1 MIQCNVK
8 FLISGRSKRLTAGVF
23 LAVFSVLSFQLH
35 AQDMVKAVSDEGLE
49 KVISY
54 NVASFTDI
62 RDKKLEDVIAKM
74 PGMSIS
80 TVFTYNGMTVSEVFI
95 NGFDILNGDIS
106 SIKSMK
112 PEDVESIEITENYV
126 YEKIMR
132 GFDYSNFVAINII
145 LKEEAKSKWS
155 GSIKGGAGVS
165 AKPEIEGISP
175 LLYNGEAQAMNIGQK
190 VQTTILLKAD
200 DTGLSFSSDI
210 GESYMPRVNSFVSVS
225 PSLAPLTT
233 QRTRL
238 NNSAYGHIAST
249 FHLNENL
256 QLSLKLALHSD
267 MLKAANYAETEYY
280 NNDGT
285 SFMQATGKNAL
296 KKQGDI
302 RTELILLSNSEN
314 SFFKNELVVEL
325 TDQKGYSEITGT
337 YPSLQNINVKPFTV
351 ENALSFKKPVG
362 KGIFSVDLELDYD
375 NKPQYLTVERD
386 PFDLKQDILTDAFT
400 EELWA
405 AWKLKAGKFS
415 FAVKVGANSKI
426 WNLET
431 LITPDVQEVKDAT
444 GLDNIN
450 NDSRFS
456 YFNLGSDV
464 SLTYINDRFQFE
476 LATPL
481 NYYRNFFK
489 DNINPAALW
498 PDGKKYNDR
507 VHFAPKVSAKY
518 QITNNLSVQGSAS
531 GLNNGLLGARLY
543 NGLVLTDFKSFSQG
557 NVNSQNDKSIVTSI
571 GMSYR
576 LPKRSFFVN
585 GSFYRI
591 NMNQELLSQSKY
603 TENYYVS
610 GYVPV
615 EKALGFPKSI
625 TNRISLD
632 MSKGIAALKGKIG
645 MTASTSTSDAE
656 MFINN
661 QKVPYT
667 SNSYSVGAN
676 VNGRLSSWLNT
687 IYKATYTHSNLSMS
701 GQQASRTNGFTQS
714 LELIFSPTAKFNFS
728 FLGDHFMNQIAADT
742 YKNFFI
748 VDFKAEYIINS
759 QWELIAS
766 VTNLLNEK
774 TYSYI
779 LEQTFPL
786 SKALTSY
793 AIRPRNMM
801 LSVFFKF

>member
-1 MIQCNVK
+1 MK
-8 FLISGRSKRLTAGVF
+8 SKTLVF
-23 LAVFSVLSFQLH
+23 GLLLAALSVFPFQAV
-35 AQDMVKAVSDEGLE
+35 AQDMVKAVSNEGLE

-80 TVFTYNGMTVSEVFI
+80 TTFTYNGMTVIKVFV

-112 PEDVESIEITENYV
+112 PEDVESIVITENYV

-132 GFDYSNFVAINII
+132 GIDYSNSVAINII

-155 GSIKGGAGVS
+155 GSVKSGAGVS
-165 AKPEIEGISP
+165 SKPEIEGISP

-190 VQTTILLKAD
+190 VQTTVLLKAD
-200 DTGLSFSSDI
+200 NTGLSFSNDI
-210 GESYMPRVNSFVSVS
+210 GQSSYGSLGRVNSFVSVN

-238 NNSAYGHIAST
+238 NNSAYGHITST
-249 FHLNENL
+249 FQLNRNL

-267 MLKAANYAETEYY
+267 RLKAANFADTEYY
-280 NNDGT
+280 DNDGT
-285 SFMQATGKNAL
+285 SFMQSTGNKAV
-296 KKQGDI
+296 KIQGDVKAEI
-302 RTELILLSNSEN
+302 VLLSNSEN
-314 SFFKNELVVEL
+314 SFFKNEVVVDI
-325 TDQKGYSEITGT
+325 TDQKGSSEITGT
-337 YPSLQNINVKPFTV
+337 YPSLQNINVKPFSV
-351 ENALSFKKPVG
+351 EDNLSYKKPVG
-362 KGIFSVDLELDYD
+362 KGIFSIDLLAAYD
-375 NKPQYLTVERD
+375 SKPQYLTVDRD
-386 PFDLKQDILTDAFT
+386 PVNLKQDILTDAFT

-405 AWKLKAGKFS
+405 AWKLKAGRLS
-415 FAVKVGANSKI
+415 FAVKLGANSKI

-431 LITPDVQEVKDAT
+431 MITPDVQEVKDAT
-444 GLDNIN
+444 GLADIN
-450 NDSRFS
+450 NDSQFS
-456 YFNLGSDV
+456 YINLSSDV

-476 LATPL
+476 VTTPL

-489 DNINPAALW
+489 DNINPGARW
-498 PDGKKYNDR
+498 PDGKTYNDR

-518 QITNNLSVQGSAS
+518 QITDNLSVQGSVS

-557 NVNSQNDKSIVTSI
+557 NVNSQNDKSAVTSA
-571 GMSYR
+571 GLSYR
-576 LPKRSFFVN
+576 LPRQSFFVS

-603 TENYYVS
+603 TENYYIS

-615 EKALGFPKSI
+615 EKGVGFPKSI
-625 TNRISLD
+625 TNRYTLD

-645 MTASTSTSDAE
+645 MTGSVSTVDAE

-667 SNSYSVGAN
+667 SNSYSMGAN
-676 VNGRLSSWLNT
+676 INGRLFSWLNT
-687 IYKATYTHSNLSMS
+687 IYKATFTHSNLSMS
-701 GQQASRTNGFTQS
+701 GVQASRTNGLTQS
-714 LELIFSPTAKFNFS
+714 LELIFSPAEKFNFS
-728 FLGDHFMNQIAADT
+728 FLGDHFMNQIATDT

-759 QWELIAS
+759 HWELTAS
-766 VTNLLNEK
+766 VTNLLNE
-774 TYSYI
+774 TNYSYI
-779 LEQTFPL
+779 LESTFPL

-793 AIRPRNMM
+793 AIRPRNLM
-801 LSVFFKF
+801 LGAFFKF

>member
-1 MIQCNVK
+1 M
-8 FLISGRSKRLTAGVF
+8 
-23 LAVFSVLSFQLH
+23 LAIFQAFPLLVN
-35 AQDMVKAVSDEGLE
+35 AQDMVKAVSNEGLE

-80 TVFTYNGMTVSEVFI
+80 TGFTYNGMTVSKVFV
-95 NGFDILNGDIS
+95 NGFDILNGDYS
-106 SIKSMK
+106 SINSMK
-112 PEDVESIEITENYV
+112 PEDVESIVITENYV

-132 GFDYSNFVAINII
+132 GVEYSSSVAINII
-145 LKEEAKSKWS
+145 LKDEAKSKWS
-155 GSIKGGAGVS
+155 GSIKSGAGIS
-165 AKPEIEGISP
+165 AKPETEGISP

-200 DTGLSFSSDI
+200 NTGLSFSNDI
-210 GESYMPRVNSFVSVS
+210 GTSYMSRVSSFLSVN

-238 NNSAYGHIAST
+238 NNSAYGHITST
-249 FHLNENL
+249 FHLNDNL

-267 MLKAANYAETEYY
+267 KLKAANNAETEYF

-285 SFMQATGKNAL
+285 SFMQSTGNNTL

-302 RTELILLSNSEN
+302 KTEIILLSNSEK
-314 SFFKNELVVEL
+314 SFFKNELVVDL
-325 TDQKGYSEITGT
+325 TDQKGSSEITGT
-337 YPSLQNINVKPFTV
+337 YPSLQNINVKPFSV
-351 ENALSFKKPVG
+351 EDNLSFKKPLG
-362 KGIFSVDLELDYD
+362 QGILSIDMMAAYD
-375 NKPQYLTVERD
+375 SKPQYLNVERD
-386 PFDLKQDILTDAFT
+386 PVDLKQDILTDAFT
-400 EELWA
+400 EELWV
-405 AWKLKAGKFS
+405 AWKHKVGRFS
-415 FAVKVGANSKI
+415 FAVKAGANSKI

-431 LITPDVQEVKDAT
+431 HITPDIQEVKDAT
-444 GLDNIN
+444 GLSDIN
-450 NDSRFS
+450 NDSQFS
-456 YFNLGSDV
+456 YINLSSDV

-476 LATPL
+476 LSTPL

-489 DNINPAALW
+489 DNIHPDALW

-507 VHFAPKVSAKY
+507 VHFAPALSAMY
-518 QITNNLSVQGSAS
+518 QITNNLSVRGSVS
-531 GLNNGLLGARLY
+531 GLNNGLLGQRLY

-557 NVNSQNDKSIVTSI
+557 NVNSQNDKSVVTSV

-576 LPKRSFFVN
+576 LPRQSFFVN

-603 TENYYVS
+603 TENYYIS
-610 GYVPV
+610 GYEPV
-615 EKALGFPKSI
+615 EKGLGFPKSI
-625 TNRISLD
+625 TNRYTLD

-645 MTASTSTSDAE
+645 MNGSISSSDAE

-667 SNSYSVGAN
+667 SVSYSTGVN
-676 VNGRLSSWLNT
+676 VNGRLFSWLNS
-687 IYKATYTHSNLSMS
+687 IYKATFTHSILSMS
-701 GQQASRTNGFTQS
+701 GVKASTTNGLTQS
-714 LELIFSPTAKFNFS
+714 LELIFSPTEKFNFS

-748 VDFKAEYIINS
+748 VDFKAEYIINTH
-759 QWELIAS
+759 WELTAS

-774 TYSYI
+774 NYSYI
-779 LEQTFPL
+779 LESTFPL
-786 SKALTSY
+786 SKGLNSY
-793 AIRPRNMM
+793 VIRPRNML

>member
-1 MIQCNVK
+1 
-8 FLISGRSKRLTAGVF
+8 
-23 LAVFSVLSFQLH
+23 
-35 AQDMVKAVSDEGLE
+35 MVKAVSNEGLE

-54 NVASFTDI
+54 DVASFTDI

-80 TVFTYNGMTVSEVFI
+80 TTFTYNGLTVSKVFV
-95 NGFDILNGDIS
+95 NGFDILNGDYS

-112 PEDVESIEITENYV
+112 PEDVESIVITENYV

-132 GFDYSNFVAINII
+132 GVEYSSSVAINII
-145 LKEEAKSKWS
+145 MSEEAKSKWS
-155 GSIKGGAGVS
+155 GSIKSGAGVS
-165 AKPEIEGISP
+165 AKPETEGISP

-200 DTGLSFSSDI
+200 NTGLSFSNDI
-210 GESYMPRVNSFVSVS
+210 GSSYMSRVSSFLSVN

-238 NNSAYGHIAST
+238 NNSAYGHVTST
-249 FHLNENL
+249 FQLNENL

-267 MLKAANYAETEYY
+267 RLKAANNAETEYF

-285 SFMQATGKNAL
+285 SFMQSTGNNTL

-302 RTELILLSNSEN
+302 KTEVILLSNSEK
-314 SFFKNELVVEL
+314 SFFKNELVVDL
-325 TDQKGYSEITGT
+325 TDQKGSSEITGT
-337 YPSLQNINVKPFTV
+337 YPSLQNINVKPFSI
-351 ENALSFKKPVG
+351 EDNLSFKKPLG
-362 KGIFSVDLELDYD
+362 KGILSIDMMAAYD
-375 NKPQYLTVERD
+375 SKPQYLNVERD
-386 PFDLKQDILTDAFT
+386 PVDLEQDILTDAFT
-400 EELWA
+400 EELWV
-405 AWKLKAGKFS
+405 AWKQKAGRFS
-415 FAVKVGANSKI
+415 FAVKAGANSKI

-431 LITPDVQEVKDAT
+431 RITPDVQEVKDAT
-444 GLDNIN
+444 GLSNIN
-450 NDSRFS
+450 NDSQFS
-456 YFNLGSDV
+456 YINLSSDV

-476 LATPL
+476 LSTPL

-507 VHFAPKVSAKY
+507 VHFAPALSAMY
-518 QITNNLSVQGSAS
+518 QITNNLSVRGSVS
-531 GLNNGLLGARLY
+531 GLNNGLLGQRLY

-557 NVNSQNDKSIVTSI
+557 NVNSQNDKSIVTSL

-576 LPKRSFFVN
+576 LPRQSFFVN

-603 TENYYVS
+603 TENYYIS
-610 GYVPV
+610 GYEPV
-615 EKALGFPKSI
+615 EKGLGFPKSI
-625 TNRISLD
+625 TNRYTLD

-645 MTASTSTSDAE
+645 MNGSISSTDAE

-667 SNSYSVGAN
+667 SVSYSGGVN
-676 VNGRLSSWLNT
+676 VNGRLSTWLNS
-687 IYKATYTHSNLSMS
+687 IYKATFTHTVLSMS
-701 GQQASRTNGFTQS
+701 GVKASTTNGLTQS
-714 LELIFSPTAKFNFS
+714 LELIFSPAEKFNFS
-728 FLGDHFMNQIAADT
+728 FLGDHFMNQIAAET

-748 VDFKAEYIINS
+748 VDFKAEYIINP
-759 QWELIAS
+759 QWELTAS

-774 TYSYI
+774 NYSYI
-779 LEQTFPL
+779 LESTFPL

-793 AIRPRNMM
+793 VIRPRNML

>member
-1 MIQCNVK
+1 
-8 FLISGRSKRLTAGVF
+8 
-23 LAVFSVLSFQLH
+23 
-35 AQDMVKAVSDEGLE
+35 MVKAVSNEGLE

-54 NVASFTDI
+54 DVASFTDI

-80 TVFTYNGMTVSEVFI
+80 TTFTYNGLTVSKVFV
-95 NGFDILNGDIS
+95 NGFDILNGDYS
-106 SIKSMK
+106 SINSMK
-112 PEDVESIEITENYV
+112 PEDVESIVITENYV

-132 GFDYSNFVAINII
+132 GVEYSSSVAINII
-145 LKEEAKSKWS
+145 LKDEAKSKWS
-155 GSIKGGAGVS
+155 GSIKSGAGIS
-165 AKPEIEGISP
+165 AKPETEGISP

-200 DTGLSFSSDI
+200 NTGLSFSNDI
-210 GESYMPRVNSFVSVS
+210 GTSYMSRVSSFLSVN

-238 NNSAYGHIAST
+238 NNSAYGHITST
-249 FHLNENL
+249 FHLNDNL

-267 MLKAANYAETEYY
+267 KLKAANNAETEYF

-285 SFMQATGKNAL
+285 SFMQSTGNNTL

-302 RTELILLSNSEN
+302 KTEIILLSNSEK
-314 SFFKNELVVEL
+314 SFFKNELVVDL
-325 TDQKGYSEITGT
+325 TDQKGSSEITGT
-337 YPSLQNINVKPFTV
+337 YPSLQNINVKPFSV
-351 ENALSFKKPVG
+351 EDNLSFKKPLG
-362 KGIFSVDLELDYD
+362 QGILSIDMMAAYD
-375 NKPQYLTVERD
+375 SKPQYLNVERD
-386 PFDLKQDILTDAFT
+386 PVDLKQDILTDAFT
-400 EELWA
+400 EELWV
-405 AWKLKAGKFS
+405 AWKQKVGRFS
-415 FAVKVGANSKI
+415 FAVKAGANSKI

-431 LITPDVQEVKDAT
+431 RITPDVQEVKDAT
-444 GLDNIN
+444 GLSDIN
-450 NDSRFS
+450 NDSQFS
-456 YFNLGSDV
+456 YINLSSDV

-476 LATPL
+476 LSTPL

-489 DNINPAALW
+489 DNIHPDALW

-507 VHFAPKVSAKY
+507 VHFAPALSAMY
-518 QITNNLSVQGSAS
+518 QITNNLSVRGSVS
-531 GLNNGLLGARLY
+531 GLNNGLLGQRLY

-557 NVNSQNDKSIVTSI
+557 NVNSQNDKSVVTSV

-576 LPKRSFFVN
+576 LPRQSFFVN
-585 GSFYRI
+585 GSIYRI

-603 TENYYVS
+603 TENYYIS
-610 GYVPV
+610 GYEPV
-615 EKALGFPKSI
+615 EKGLGFPKSI
-625 TNRISLD
+625 TNRYTLD

-645 MTASTSTSDAE
+645 MNGSISSSDAE

-667 SNSYSVGAN
+667 SVSYSTGVN
-676 VNGRLSSWLNT
+676 VNGRLFPWLNS
-687 IYKATYTHSNLSMS
+687 IYKATFTHSILSMS
-701 GQQASRTNGFTQS
+701 GVKASTTNGLTQS
-714 LELIFSPTAKFNFS
+714 LELIFSPTEKFNFS

-748 VDFKAEYIINS
+748 VDFKAEYIINTH
-759 QWELIAS
+759 WELTAS

-774 TYSYI
+774 NYSYI
-779 LEQTFPL
+779 LESTFPL
-786 SKALTSY
+786 SKGLNSY
-793 AIRPRNMM
+793 VIRPRNML

>member
-1 MIQCNVK
+1 MKIK
-8 FLISGRSKRLTAGVF
+8 TLVF
-23 LAVFSVLSFQLH
+23 GMLLAAFAAFPFQAE
-35 AQDMVKAVSDEGLE
+35 AQDMVKAVSNEGLE

-80 TVFTYNGMTVSEVFI
+80 TSFTYNGMTVIKVFV

-112 PEDVESIEITENYV
+112 PEDVESIVITENYV

-132 GFDYSNFVAINII
+132 GIDYSNSVAINII

-155 GSIKGGAGVS
+155 GSVKSGAGVS
-165 AKPEIEGISP
+165 SKPEIEGISP

-200 DTGLSFSSDI
+200 NTGLSFSSDI
-210 GESYMPRVNSFVSVS
+210 GQSSYTTLGRVNSFVSVN

-238 NNSAYGHIAST
+238 NNSAYGHVTST
-249 FHLNENL
+249 FQLNRNL

-267 MLKAANYAETEYY
+267 KLKAANFADTEYY
-280 NNDGT
+280 DNDGT
-285 SFMQATGKNAL
+285 SFMQSTGNKAV
-296 KKQGDI
+296 KKQGDVKAEI
-302 RTELILLSNSEN
+302 VLLSNSEN
-314 SFFKNELVVEL
+314 SFFKNEVVVDI
-325 TDQKGYSEITGT
+325 TDQKGSSEITGT
-337 YPSLQNINVKPFTV
+337 YPSLQNIDVKPFSV
-351 ENALSFKKPVG
+351 EDNLSYKKPVG
-362 KGIFSVDLELDYD
+362 KGIFSIDMLAAYD
-375 NKPQYLTVERD
+375 SKPQYLTVDRD
-386 PFDLKQDILTDAFT
+386 PVNLKQDILTDAFT

-405 AWKLKAGKFS
+405 AWKLKAGRFS
-415 FAVKVGANSKI
+415 FAVKLGANSKI

-431 LITPDVQEVKDAT
+431 KIAPDVQEVKDAT
-444 GLDNIN
+444 GLADIN
-450 NDSRFS
+450 NDSQFS
-456 YFNLGSDV
+456 YINLSSDV

-476 LATPL
+476 ATTPL

-489 DNINPAALW
+489 DNINPGARW
-498 PDGKKYNDR
+498 PDGKTYNDR

-518 QITNNLSVQGSAS
+518 QITDNLSVQGSVS

-557 NVNSQNDKSIVTSI
+557 NVNSQNDKSIVTSA
-571 GMSYR
+571 GLSYR
-576 LPKRSFFVN
+576 LPRQSFFVS

-603 TENYYVS
+603 TENYYIS

-615 EKALGFPKSI
+615 EKGVGFPKSI
-625 TNRISLD
+625 TNRYTLD

-645 MTASTSTSDAE
+645 MTASMSTVDAE

-667 SNSYSVGAN
+667 SNSYSIGAN
-676 VNGRLSSWLNT
+676 INGRLFPWLNT

-701 GQQASRTNGFTQS
+701 GIQASRTNGLTQS
-714 LELIFSPTAKFNFS
+714 LELIFSPAEKFNFS

-759 QWELIAS
+759 HWELTAS
-766 VTNLLNEK
+766 VTNLLNE
-774 TYSYI
+774 TNYSYI
-779 LEQTFPL
+779 LESTFPL

-793 AIRPRNMM
+793 AIRPRNLM
-801 LSVFFKF
+801 LGAFFKF

>member
-1 MIQCNVK
+1 MNNKPVVGI
-8 FLISGRSKRLTAGVF
+8 L
-23 LAVFSVLSFQLH
+23 LAVLSAFSLQAN
-35 AQDMVKAVSDEGLE
+35 AQDMVKAVSNEGLE

-80 TVFTYNGMTVSEVFI
+80 TSLTYNGMTVSKVFV
-95 NGFDILNGDIS
+95 NGFDILNGDYS
-106 SIKSMK
+106 SINSMK
-112 PEDVESIEITENYV
+112 PEDVESIVITENYV

-132 GFDYSNFVAINII
+132 GVEYSSSVAINII
-145 LKEEAKSKWS
+145 LKEEARSKWS
-155 GSIKGGAGVS
+155 GSIKTGAGVS
-165 AKPEIEGISP
+165 SKPATEGISP

-190 VQTTILLKAD
+190 VQTTILMKAD
-200 DTGLSFSSDI
+200 NTGLSFSSDI
-210 GESYMPRVNSFVSVS
+210 GTTYLSRVNSFLSVT

-238 NNSAYGHIAST
+238 NNSAYGHITST
-249 FHLNENL
+249 FQLNENL

-267 MLKAANYAETEYY
+267 KLKAANNAETEYY

-285 SFMQATGKNAL
+285 SFMQSTGNKTL

-302 RTELILLSNSEN
+302 KTEVILLSNSEK
-314 SFFKNELVVEL
+314 SFFKNELVL
-325 TDQKGYSEITGT
+325 DISDQKGSSEITGT
-337 YPSLQNINVKPFTV
+337 YPSLQNINVKPFSA
-351 ENALSFKKPVG
+351 EDNLSFRKPIG
-362 KGIFSVDLELDYD
+362 KGILSIDMLAAYD
-375 NKPQYLTVERD
+375 SKPQYLTVDRD
-386 PFDLKQDILTDAFT
+386 PVDLKQDILTDAFT
-400 EELWA
+400 EELWF
-405 AWKLKAGKFS
+405 AWKQKAGQFS

-431 LITPDVQEVKDAT
+431 QINPDVQEVKDAT
-444 GLDNIN
+444 GLKDIN
-450 NDSRFS
+450 NDSQFS
-456 YFNLGSDV
+456 YINLSSDV
-464 SLTYINDRFQFE
+464 SLTYINSRFQFE

-489 DNINPAALW
+489 DNINLDARW
-498 PDGKKYNDR
+498 PDGKRYNDR
-507 VHFAPKVSAKY
+507 VHFAPALSAMY
-518 QITNNLSVQGSAS
+518 QITDNLSVRGSVS

-557 NVNSQNDKSIVTSI
+557 NVNSQNDKSVVTSL
-571 GMSYR
+571 GLSYR
-576 LPKRSFFVN
+576 LPRQSFFVN

-603 TENYYVS
+603 TENYYIS
-610 GYVPV
+610 GYEPV
-615 EKALGFPKSI
+615 QKNLGFPKSI
-625 TNRISLD
+625 TNRYSLD

-645 MTASTSTSDAE
+645 MNGSISSSDAE

-667 SNSYSVGAN
+667 SNSYSTGITI
-676 VNGRLSSWLNT
+676 NGRLSSWLNS
-687 IYKATYTHSNLSMS
+687 IYKATFTHSNLSMS
-701 GQQASRTNGFTQS
+701 GKQASKTNGLTQS
-714 LELIFSPTAKFNFS
+714 LELIFSPAERFNFS
-728 FLGDHFMNQIAADT
+728 FLGDHFMNQIATDT
-742 YKNFFI
+742 YKNFLI
-748 VDFKAEYIINS
+748 VDFKSEYIINAH
-759 QWELIAS
+759 WELTAS

-779 LEQTFPL
+779 LESTFPL

-793 AIRPRNMM
+793 VIRPRNLM
-801 LSVFFKF
+801 LGAFYKF

>member
-1 MIQCNVK
+1 
-8 FLISGRSKRLTAGVF
+8 
-23 LAVFSVLSFQLH
+23 
-35 AQDMVKAVSDEGLE
+35 MVKAVSNEGLE

-54 NVASFTDI
+54 DVASFTDI

-74 PGMSIS
+74 PGMSI
-80 TVFTYNGMTVSEVFI
+80 TTGFTYNGMTVSKVFV
-95 NGFDILNGDIS
+95 NGFDILNGDYS
-106 SIKSMK
+106 SINSMK
-112 PEDVESIEITENYV
+112 PEDVESIVITENYV

-132 GFDYSNFVAINII
+132 GVEYSSSVAINII
-145 LKEEAKSKWS
+145 LKDEAKSKWS
-155 GSIKGGAGVS
+155 GSIKSGAGIS
-165 AKPEIEGISP
+165 AKPETEGISP

-200 DTGLSFSSDI
+200 NTGLSFSNDI
-210 GESYMPRVNSFVSVS
+210 GTSYMSRVSSFLSVN

-238 NNSAYGHIAST
+238 NNSAYGHITST
-249 FHLNENL
+249 FHLNDNL

-267 MLKAANYAETEYY
+267 KLKAANNAETEYF

-285 SFMQATGKNAL
+285 SFMQSTGNNTL

-302 RTELILLSNSEN
+302 KTEIILLSNSEK
-314 SFFKNELVVEL
+314 SFFKNELVVDL
-325 TDQKGYSEITGT
+325 TDQKGSSEITGT
-337 YPSLQNINVKPFTV
+337 YPSLQNINVKPFSV
-351 ENALSFKKPVG
+351 EDNLSFKKPLG
-362 KGIFSVDLELDYD
+362 QGILSIDMMAAYD
-375 NKPQYLTVERD
+375 SKPQYLNVERD
-386 PFDLKQDILTDAFT
+386 PVDLKQDILTDAFT
-400 EELWA
+400 EELWV
-405 AWKLKAGKFS
+405 AWKQKVGRFS
-415 FAVKVGANSKI
+415 FAVKAGANSKI

-431 LITPDVQEVKDAT
+431 KITPDVQEVKDAT
-444 GLDNIN
+444 GLSDIN
-450 NDSRFS
+450 NDSQFS
-456 YFNLGSDV
+456 YINLSSDV

-476 LATPL
+476 LSTPL

-489 DNINPAALW
+489 DNIHPDALW

-507 VHFAPKVSAKY
+507 VHFAPALSAMY
-518 QITNNLSVQGSAS
+518 QITNNLSVRGSVS
-531 GLNNGLLGARLY
+531 GLNNGLLGQRLY

-557 NVNSQNDKSIVTSI
+557 NVNSQNDKSVVTSV

-576 LPKRSFFVN
+576 LPRQSFFVN

-603 TENYYVS
+603 TENYYIS
-610 GYVPV
+610 GYEPV
-615 EKALGFPKSI
+615 EKGLGFPKSI
-625 TNRISLD
+625 TNRYTLD

-645 MTASTSTSDAE
+645 MNGSISSSDAE

-667 SNSYSVGAN
+667 SVSYSAGVN
-676 VNGRLSSWLNT
+676 VNGRLSTWLNS
-687 IYKATYTHSNLSMS
+687 IYKATFTHTVLSMS
-701 GQQASRTNGFTQS
+701 GVKASTTNGLTQS
-714 LELIFSPTAKFNFS
+714 LELIFSPTEKFNFS

-748 VDFKAEYIINS
+748 VDFKAEYIINTH
-759 QWELIAS
+759 WELTAS

-774 TYSYI
+774 NYSYI
-779 LEQTFPL
+779 LESTFPL
-786 SKALTSY
+786 SKGLNSY
-793 AIRPRNMM
+793 VIRPRNML

>member
-1 MIQCNVK
+1 MK
-8 FLISGRSKRLTAGVF
+8 KRLLIVVLILAF
-23 LAVFSVLSFQLH
+23 CAVFRFPAA
-35 AQDMVKAVSDEGLE
+35 AQDMVRAVSNEGLE

-62 RDKKLEDVIAKM
+62 RDKKLEDVLAKM

-80 TVFTYNGMTVSEVFI
+80 TYIMYNGMTVSKVFV
-95 NGFDILNGDIS
+95 NGFDILNGDYS

-112 PEDVESIEITENYV
+112 PEDVESIVITENYV

-132 GFDYSNFVAINII
+132 GSEYSSSVAINII

-155 GSIKGGAGVS
+155 GSIKSGAGVS
-165 AKPEIEGISP
+165 AKPETEGISP

-190 VQTTILLKAD
+190 VQTTVLLKAD
-200 DTGLSFSSDI
+200 NTGLSFSNDI
-210 GESYMPRVNSFVSVS
+210 GTSFMSRVNSFLTVS
-225 PSLAPLTT
+225 PSLAPLST

-238 NNSAYGHIAST
+238 NNSAYGHVTST
-249 FHLNENL
+249 FQLNENL
-256 QLSLKLALHSD
+256 QLSLKLALHED
-267 MLKAANYAETEYY
+267 KLKAENNSETEYY

-285 SFMQATGKNAL
+285 SFMQSTGKNTL
-296 KKQGDI
+296 KKQGDVK
-302 RTELILLSNSEN
+302 TEIILLSNSEK
-314 SFFKNELVVEL
+314 SFFKNELVL
-325 TDQKGYSEITGT
+325 DISDQKGSSEITGT
-337 YPSLQNINVKPFTV
+337 YPSLQDINVKPFSV
-351 ENALSFKKPVG
+351 EDDMSFKKPIG
-362 KGIFSVDLELDYD
+362 KGILSIDMLAAYD
-375 NKPQYLTVERD
+375 SKPQYLTVDRD

-400 EELWA
+400 EEFWV
-405 AWKLKAGKFS
+405 AWKQKAGKFS

-431 LITPDVQEVKDAT
+431 QITPDVQEVKDAT
-444 GLDNIN
+444 GLSNIN

-456 YFNLGSDV
+456 YINLSSDV
-464 SLTYINDRFQFE
+464 SLTYIDDRFQFE

-489 DNINPAALW
+489 DNINPSALW
-498 PDGKKYNDR
+498 PDGKRYNDR
-507 VHFAPKVSAKY
+507 VHFAPSVSAKY
-518 QITNNLSVQGSAS
+518 QITDNLSVRGSAS

-557 NVNSQNDKSIVTSI
+557 NVNSQNDKSIVTSL
-571 GMSYR
+571 GLSYR
-576 LPKRSFFVN
+576 LPKHSFFVN
-585 GSFYRI
+585 GTFNRT

-603 TENYYVS
+603 TENYYIS
-610 GYVPV
+610 GYEPV
-615 EKALGFPKSI
+615 EKGLGFPKSI
-625 TNRISLD
+625 TDRISLD
-632 MSKGIAALKGKIG
+632 MSKGIAALKGKVG
-645 MTASTSTSDAE
+645 MTGSMSRSDAE

-667 SNSYSVGAN
+667 SRSYSVGAN
-676 VNGRLSSWLNT
+676 VNGRLFSWLNT
-687 IYKATYTHSNLSMS
+687 IYKATVTHSILSMS
-701 GQQASRTNGFTQS
+701 GTQASTTNGLTQS

-748 VDFKAEYIINS
+748 VDFKAEYIINTH
-759 QWELIAS
+759 WELTAS

-779 LEQTFPL
+779 LESTFPL
-786 SKALTSY
+786 SKALNSY
-793 AIRPRNMM
+793 VIRPRNLI
-801 LSVFFKF
+801 LSAFFKF

>member
-1 MIQCNVK
+1 
-8 FLISGRSKRLTAGVF
+8 
-23 LAVFSVLSFQLH
+23 
-35 AQDMVKAVSDEGLE
+35 MVKAVSNEGLE

-74 PGMSIS
+74 PGMSI
-80 TVFTYNGMTVSEVFI
+80 TTGFTYNGMTVSKVFV
-95 NGFDILNGDIS
+95 NGFDILNGDYS
-106 SIKSMK
+106 SINSMK
-112 PEDVESIEITENYV
+112 PEDVESIVITENYV

-132 GFDYSNFVAINII
+132 GVEYSSSVAINII
-145 LKEEAKSKWS
+145 LKDEAKSKWS
-155 GSIKGGAGVS
+155 GSIKSGAGIS
-165 AKPEIEGISP
+165 AKPETEGISP

-200 DTGLSFSSDI
+200 NTGLSFSNDI
-210 GESYMPRVNSFVSVS
+210 GTSYMSRVSSFLSVN

-238 NNSAYGHIAST
+238 NNSAYGHITST
-249 FHLNENL
+249 FHLNDNL

-267 MLKAANYAETEYY
+267 KLKAANNAETEYF

-285 SFMQATGKNAL
+285 SFMQSTGNNTL

-302 RTELILLSNSEN
+302 KTEIILLSNSEK
-314 SFFKNELVVEL
+314 SFFKNELVVDL
-325 TDQKGYSEITGT
+325 TDQKGSSEITGT
-337 YPSLQNINVKPFTV
+337 YPSLQNINVKPFSV
-351 ENALSFKKPVG
+351 EDNLSFKKPLG
-362 KGIFSVDLELDYD
+362 QGILSIDMMAAYD
-375 NKPQYLTVERD
+375 SKPQYLNVERD
-386 PFDLKQDILTDAFT
+386 PVDLKQDILTDAFT
-400 EELWA
+400 EELWV
-405 AWKLKAGKFS
+405 AWKQKVGRFS
-415 FAVKVGANSKI
+415 FAVKAGANSKI

-431 LITPDVQEVKDAT
+431 RITPDVQEVKDAT
-444 GLDNIN
+444 GLSDIN
-450 NDSRFS
+450 NDSQFS
-456 YFNLGSDV
+456 YINLSSDV

-476 LATPL
+476 LSTPL

-489 DNINPAALW
+489 DNIHPDALW

-507 VHFAPKVSAKY
+507 VHFAPALSAMY
-518 QITNNLSVQGSAS
+518 QITNNLSVRGSVS
-531 GLNNGLLGARLY
+531 GLNNGLLGQRLY

-557 NVNSQNDKSIVTSI
+557 NVNSQNDKSVVTSV

-576 LPKRSFFVN
+576 LPRQSFFVN

-603 TENYYVS
+603 TENYYIS
-610 GYVPV
+610 GYEPV
-615 EKALGFPKSI
+615 EKGLGFPKSI
-625 TNRISLD
+625 TNRYTLD

-645 MTASTSTSDAE
+645 MNGSISSSDAE

-667 SNSYSVGAN
+667 SVSYSGGVN
-676 VNGRLSSWLNT
+676 VNGRLSTWLNS
-687 IYKATYTHSNLSMS
+687 IYKATFTHSVLSMS
-701 GQQASRTNGFTQS
+701 GVKASTTNGLTQS
-714 LELIFSPTAKFNFS
+714 LELIFSPTEKFNFS

-748 VDFKAEYIINS
+748 VDFKAEYIINTH
-759 QWELIAS
+759 WELTAS

-774 TYSYI
+774 NYSYI
-779 LEQTFPL
+779 LESTFPL
-786 SKALTSY
+786 SKGLNSY
-793 AIRPRNMM
+793 VIRPRNML

>member
-1 MIQCNVK
+1 MK
-8 FLISGRSKRLTAGVF
+8 SKTLFFGLLLAALSTFPFQAG
-23 LAVFSVLSFQLH
+23 
-35 AQDMVKAVSDEGLE
+35 AQDMVKAVSNEGLE

-80 TVFTYNGMTVSEVFI
+80 TTFTYNGMTVIKVFI

-112 PEDVESIEITENYV
+112 PEDVDSIVITENYV

-132 GFDYSNFVAINII
+132 GIDYSNSVAINII

-155 GSIKGGAGVS
+155 GSVKSGAGFS
-165 AKPEIEGISP
+165 SKPEIEGISP

-190 VQTTILLKAD
+190 VQTTVLLKAD
-200 DTGLSFSSDI
+200 NTGLSFSSDI
-210 GESYMPRVNSFVSVS
+210 GQSSYGTLGRVNSFVSVN

-238 NNSAYGHIAST
+238 NNSAYGHITST
-249 FHLNENL
+249 FQLNRNL

-267 MLKAANYAETEYY
+267 KLKAANFADTEYY
-280 NNDGT
+280 DNDGT
-285 SFMQATGKNAL
+285 SFMQSTGNKAV
-296 KKQGDI
+296 KKQGDVKAEI
-302 RTELILLSNSEN
+302 VLLSNSEN
-314 SFFKNELVVEL
+314 SFFKNEVVVDI
-325 TDQKGYSEITGT
+325 TDQKGSSEITGT
-337 YPSLQNINVKPFTV
+337 YPSLQNINVKPFSV
-351 ENALSFKKPVG
+351 EDNLSYKKPVG
-362 KGIFSVDLELDYD
+362 KGIFSVDLLAAYD
-375 NKPQYLTVERD
+375 SKPQYLTVDRD
-386 PFDLKQDILTDAFT
+386 PVNLKQDILTDAFT

-405 AWKLKAGKFS
+405 AWKLKAGRLS
-415 FAVKVGANSKI
+415 FAVKLGANSKI

-431 LITPDVQEVKDAT
+431 MITPDVQEVKDAT
-444 GLDNIN
+444 GLADIN
-450 NDSRFS
+450 NDSQFS
-456 YFNLGSDV
+456 YINLSSDV

-476 LATPL
+476 VTTPL

-489 DNINPAALW
+489 DNINPGARW
-498 PDGKKYNDR
+498 PDGKTYNDR

-518 QITNNLSVQGSAS
+518 QITDNLSVQGSVS

-557 NVNSQNDKSIVTSI
+557 NVNSQNDKSAVTSA
-571 GMSYR
+571 GLSYR
-576 LPKRSFFVN
+576 LPRQSFFVS

-603 TENYYVS
+603 TENYYIS

-615 EKALGFPKSI
+615 EKGVGFPKSI
-625 TNRISLD
+625 TNRYTLD

-645 MTASTSTSDAE
+645 MTGSVSTVDAE

-667 SNSYSVGAN
+667 SNSYSVGVN
-676 VNGRLSSWLNT
+676 INGRLFSWLNM

-701 GQQASRTNGFTQS
+701 GVQASRTNGLTQS
-714 LELIFSPTAKFNFS
+714 LELIFSPAEKFNFS

-759 QWELIAS
+759 HWELTAS
-766 VTNLLNEK
+766 VTNLLNE
-774 TYSYI
+774 TNYSYI
-779 LEQTFPL
+779 LESTFPL

-793 AIRPRNMM
+793 AIRPRNLM
-801 LSVFFKF
+801 LGAFFKF